1 MGKRKQKIIIDEKKS
16 RQKRAIRIPFP
27 PPGED
32 FKDKK
37 RYTRKQKYR
46 KGVGEE

>member
-1 MGKRKQKIIIDEKKS
+1 MGKRKQKIIYDKEKSSK
-16 RQKRAIRIPFP
+16 KRAIRIPYP

-37 RYTRKQKYR
+37 RYTRKKKH
-46 KGVGEE
+46 KGREDE